1 MESRME
7 GEEISH
13 DGCCPMAI
21 TMDVVMILMLKIITQ
36 RVRWPGASPSEQD
49 EVESNRK
56 KLFVALNYSKFARI
70 LRNKLIHICRLK

>member
-36 RVRWPGASPSEQD
+36 RVHPVAGR
-49 EVESNRK
+49 
-56 KLFVALNYSKFARI
+56 VALRAR
-70 LRNKLIHICRLK
+70 RS